1 MPLTE
6 AELWKVYANKIKN
19 DYLQQSD
26 FGSQNKIFIPP
37 INSQAVLA
45 SGPIKQS
52 QTNFGVFRASDPLL
66 EVDNPSFTPS
76 NDGYAQRCLNYLRAV
91 QLVSNVDKGITRSF
105 RLRTSSGH
113 RCFAR
118 PRPKQGR
125 GLPEADRSVRK
136 VSGNSEEGQSCLAGF
151 L

>member
-37 INSQAVLA
+37 INAQAILA

-52 QTNFGVFRASDPLL
+52 QTNFGVFRSSDPLL

-91 QLVSNVDKGITRSF
+91 QLVSGVDEGAMTNFWLIISTRILMLRQACSKSGTTLTRS
-105 RLRTSSGH
+105 
-113 RCFAR
+113 
-118 PRPKQGR
+118 
-125 GLPEADRSVRK
+125 
-136 VSGNSEEGQSCLAGF
+136 
-151 L
+151 

>member
-66 EVDNPSFTPS
+66 KVDNPSFTPS
-76 NDGYAQRCLNYLRAV
+76 NDGYAQKCLNYLRAV
-91 QLVSNVDKGITRSF
+91 QLVSNIDNGVIRSF
-105 RLRTSSGH
+105 RLRTPSRTLMLRQASSKTGT
-113 RCFAR
+113 RLT
-118 PRPKQGR
+118 R
-125 GLPEADRSVRK
+125 G
-136 VSGNSEEGQSCLAGF
+136 
-151 L
+151 

>member
-66 EVDNPSFTPS
+66 KVDNPSFTPS
-76 NDGYAQRCLNYLRAV
+76 NDGYAQRCLNYLTAV
-91 QLVSNVDKGITRSF
+91 QLVSSLDKRVVRRI
-105 RLRTSSGH
+105 RLRPSPRTLMLRQASSKSGT
-113 RCFAR
+113 RLT
-118 PRPKQGR
+118 R
-125 GLPEADRSVRK
+125 G
-136 VSGNSEEGQSCLAGF
+136 
-151 L
+151 

>member
-66 EVDNPSFTPS
+66 ELRLTTPLS
-76 NDGYAQRCLNYLRAV
+76 LLPMMA
-91 QLVSNVDKGITRSF
+91 T
-105 RLRTSSGH
+105 
-113 RCFAR
+113 
-118 PRPKQGR
+118 PRG
-125 GLPEADRSVRK
+125 V
-136 VSGNSEEGQSCLAGF
+136 
-151 L
+151 